1 MWFCFGFDH
10 STLRIILK
18 HCSNE
23 FYLLCVV
30 FSGFY
35 DIHHKLHFYYSFM
48 KFSGAR
54 FHFFFF
60 LHILHN
66 SCQIYLLLLPLTLAM
81 CKVIFFLFT
90 LKTSTELGRNKG
102 RVFGGVFDFVN
113 LKDDMFTNLK
123 VHHSQD

>member
-1 MWFCFGFDH
+1 
-10 STLRIILK
+10 
-18 HCSNE
+18 
-23 FYLLCVV
+23 
-30 FSGFY
+30 
-35 DIHHKLHFYYSFM
+35 M

-60 LHILHN
+60 CTSFITHVKFTFYY
-66 SCQIYLLLLPLTLAM
+66 YLLHLPCVKL
-81 CKVIFFLFT
+81 FFLFT